1 MIGIEELMQIFSH
14 YDGDG
19 NGRIDRGEFKR
30 LMAALGAH
38 APDEELNAGF
48 EAIDEDG
55 NGTVDFHEFKG
66 WWIARYR

>member
-19 NGRIDRGEFKR
+19 NGRIDRGEYKL

-38 APDEELNAGF
+38 APDQELDAGF
-48 EAIDEDG
+48 DAIDEDG

-66 WWIARYR
+66 WWIARYS